1 MYNLQRRIRV
11 LRDQLQKKDLQLEL
25 FKRKLTLL
33 EEGARGKCLVQVSFE
48 FRFHRTLYKRLEH
61 IRTERTR

>member
-25 FKRKLTLL
+25 LKRKLTLL
-33 EEGARGKCLVQVSFE
+33 EEGARGKCIVQVNSP
-48 FRFHRTLYKRLEH
+48 FHFLPNSM
-61 IRTERTR
+61 